1 MVMILV
7 NIADA
12 KAKLSEFVEAAA
24 RGESVVICRHNR
36 PVAELRPIAA
46 TRQGPRDLTPMCPG
60 ETFVTDAFFEPLTE
74 DELAEWYGRESTQGI
89 RVAETTANYGRPG
102 PRQRRKKGR

>member
-1 MVMILV
+1 MV

-36 PVAELRPIAA
+36 PVAELRAIAA
-46 TRQGPRDLTPMCPG
+46 VRPGPRDLTPMFPG
-60 ETFVTDAFFEPLTE
+60 ETFLTDGFFEPMTD
-74 DELAEWYGRESTQGI
+74 DELGEWYGRGSPQGI
-89 RVAETTANYGRPG
+89 RVAESRASYSTAV
-102 PRQRRKKGR
+102 PRRGRKKER

>member
-1 MVMILV
+1 MILV

-46 TRQGPRDLTPMCPG
+46 ARPGPRDLTPMFPG
-60 ETFVTDAFFEPLTE
+60 ETFVTDAFFEPMTE
-74 DELAEWYGRESTQGI
+74 DELGEWYGGKSTQGI
-89 RVAETTANYGRPG
+89 RVAEARASYGSPE
-102 PRQRRKKGR
+102 PRRRRKKGR